1 MFRIKI
7 CGITN
12 VGDARLAAD
21 AGADAIGLNF
31 FSKSRRF
38 VSLQDAC
45 SIASAIPNHVVKV
58 GVFVNHAAAE
68 IDEIAKSVPL
78 DIVQLHGDERPTA
91 ARTTAKKRRC
101 SAAHRCNRDGLA
113 ALAEFLDECR
123 NLGRMPNAVLVDA
136 DAGSEYGG
144 TGQVADWSRIAKERA
159 TLAGLPLILAGGLT
173 AANVSAAIAA
183 VWPDAVDV
191 ASGVE
196 RMPGVKDEQLLRK
209 FVAAAKQAFATA

>member
-38 VSLQDAC
+38 VTPQDAR
-45 SIASAIPNHVVKV
+45 SIASALPNHVVKV

-68 IDEIAKSVPL
+68 IAQIVTSVPL
-78 DIVQLHGDERPTA
+78 DFVQLHGDERPQLLA
-91 ARTTAKKRRC
+91 QLPKNVGVVR
-101 SAAHRCNRDGLA
+101 AHRCDRDGLT

-123 NLGRMPNAVLVDA
+123 ILARMPNAVLVDA

-183 VWPDAVDV
+183 VWPDAIDV

-196 RMPGVKDEQLLRK
+196 RTPGFKDEQLLRK
-209 FVAAAKQAFATA
+209 FVASAKQAFAAV